1 MVSDQV
7 PQSVNLL
14 QKDEILCSAYDFAT
28 FCVVVDMDQG
38 VLTTIGECC
47 DEVAAKTMR
56 VR

>member
-7 PQSVNLL
+7 PPSVNLL
-14 QKDEILCSAYDFAT
+14 QKDETLCSAYDFAT
-28 FCVVVDMDQG
+28 FCVVVDMEQE

-47 DEVAAKTMR
+47 DEVVAKTAR